1 MIMDESEVFK
11 TNHSEKALNV
21 DENIAKT
28 NASKRK
34 GPILENRLSQF
45 ESRNL
50 EDFSRGSAIIGQL
63 NDDFS
68 KIPEIIKKNGD
79 FLEGTIEAD
88 ELKKYQAIEEFKK
101 RKEAR
106 KFVDRLAVI
115 ASETKRINLDLD
127 IS

>member
-28 NASKRK
+28 NVSKRK

-68 KIPEIIKKNGD
+68 KIPEIIKKNGGIIHLNQINTRIR
-79 FLEGTIEAD
+79 FLIFQ
-88 ELKKYQAIEEFKK
+88 LNKKSPMAFH
-101 RKEAR
+101 RA
-106 KFVDRLAVI
+106 F
-115 ASETKRINLDLD
+115 
-127 IS
+127 

>member
-1 MIMDESEVFK
+1 MLI
-11 TNHSEKALNV
+11 
-21 DENIAKT
+21 I
-28 NASKRK
+28 
-34 GPILENRLSQF
+34 
-45 ESRNL
+45 

-115 ASETKRINLDLD
+115 ASETRRINLDLD